1 MAAVCVPRKGR
12 FTPHGGVK
20 SWYYPAA
27 KTALGSD
34 RCGISWLETNSG
46 GTCWV
51 PPYSCL
57 PSCVH
62 RSAPSLPCTAS
73 FLLRSQIAPSHR
85 VSGLR
90 NESCNPGRAPASSTL
105 VARLP
110 TQASTSIAMR
120 TERSPELICLR
131 VTLGSACP
139 SASLSAAKWGSANLL
154 GREWTAGARVD
165 GWGPNLDGGAKNQ
178 ALQRTS
184 DGWGSNLETVRAMTT
199 VKDRDDLPLLL
210 SVQGQRRAENHGVP
224 RMPATIEWE
233 GKSVSRYLWGF
244 GRSGY
249 ILRA

>member
-85 VSGLR
+85 VSG

-110 TQASTSIAMR
+110 TQASASIAMR

-131 VTLGSACP
+131 VTLGSAYS
-139 SASLSAAKWGSANLL
+139 SASLPAAKWGLIPGIRPYARYHEHT
-154 GREWTAGARVD
+154 GHIGALR
-165 GWGPNLDGGAKNQ
+165 P
-178 ALQRTS
+178 
-184 DGWGSNLETVRAMTT
+184 
-199 VKDRDDLPLLL
+199 
-210 SVQGQRRAENHGVP
+210 
-224 RMPATIEWE
+224 
-233 GKSVSRYLWGF
+233 VSREGWVRPDVVWREVQSTVLKWPDLACVTLGTF
-244 GRSGY
+244 RTCTF
-249 ILRA
+249 LA